1 MCVLPYLEKNSRQT
15 DVSYRHDPSF
25 LESLAM
31 LPQTIAHDRIQAK
44 IGA

>member
-25 LESLAM
+25 L
-31 LPQTIAHDRIQAK
+31 QTTKEVH
-44 IGA
+44 GAGYLRGEARR